1 MNLEENLREIAE
13 YFGIEVNSILRDYNE
28 VKAKYPGFVK
38 WSNLSAEEW
47 NGKKIDQRDINEV
60 MNFYRNTPNYIYELM
75 EYHSTDSKQMLSK
88 TVIELIKEHKFKTI
102 LDFGAGI
109 CQDSIVAGREGLE
122 STAADIP
129 GKTFDFGKW
138 RIKKYNDSITT
149 IDIHDETPL
158 EESYDAITC
167 FEVLQHVVNPEK
179 TLLHMINHI
188 NSDGRLFITTR
199 FRNNYSLALN
209 HNEYLEDEF
218 DKFIK
223 KCGLEIE
230 DKRYMW
236 GENEKTKYLYIL
248 RHKR

>member
-13 YFGIEVNSILRDYNE
+13 YFGIEFNSILRDYNE

-122 STAADIP
+122 ATAADIP

-218 DKFIK
+218 DKFIR

-236 GENEKTKYLYIL
+236 GENYKTKYLYIL

>member
-1 MNLEENLREIAE
+1 MDLEENLREIAE
-13 YFGIEVNSILRDYNE
+13 YFGIEFNSILKDYNE

-47 NGKKIDQRDINEV
+47 NGKKIDQRDMNEV

-122 STAADIP
+122 ATAADIP

-218 DKFIK
+218 DKLI
-223 KCGLEIE
+223 
-230 DKRYMW
+230 
-236 GENEKTKYLYIL
+236 
-248 RHKR
+248 

>member
-1 MNLEENLREIAE
+1 
-13 YFGIEVNSILRDYNE
+13 
-28 VKAKYPGFVK
+28 
-38 WSNLSAEEW
+38 
-47 NGKKIDQRDINEV
+47 
-60 MNFYRNTPNYIYELM
+60 M
-75 EYHSTDSKQMLSK
+75 E
-88 TVIELIKEHKFKTI
+88 
-102 LDFGAGI
+102 A
-109 CQDSIVAGREGLE
+109 
-122 STAADIP
+122 TAADIS

-138 RIKKYNDSITT
+138 RIKKYNYSINT

-158 EESYDAITC
+158 EKNYDAITC

-179 TLLHMINHI
+179 TLLHMIDHI

-199 FRNNYSLALN
+199 FRNNYSLALD
-209 HNEYLEDEF
+209 HNEHLEDEF

-248 RHKR
+248 KHKR

>member
-1 MNLEENLREIAE
+1 M
-13 YFGIEVNSILRDYNE
+13 D
-28 VKAKYPGFVK
+28 
-38 WSNLSAEEW
+38 
-47 NGKKIDQRDINEV
+47 
-60 MNFYRNTPNYIYELM
+60 FYRNTPNYIYELM
-75 EYHSTDSKQMLSK
+75 EYHSTDSKQKLSQ
-88 TVIELIKEHKFKTI
+88 TVIELIKEHEFKTV

-109 CQDSIVAGREGLE
+109 CQDSIVAVREGLE
-122 STAADIP
+122 ATAADIP

-138 RIKKYNDSITT
+138 RIKKYNNSINT

-158 EESYDAITC
+158 EKSYDAITC

-179 TLLHMINHI
+179 TLLHLIDHI
-188 NSDGRLFITTR
+188 NLDGRLFITTR

-218 DKFIK
+218 DEFIK

-248 RHKR
+248 KHF

>member
-1 MNLEENLREIAE
+1 LDLIESLKEISE
-13 YFGIEVNSILRDYNE
+13 YLNKDFDYVLNE
-28 VKAKYPGFVK
+28 YNNVKEKYPGFVK
-38 WSNLSAEEW
+38 WSHLSAEEW
-47 NGKKIDQRDINEV
+47 NQKKIDQSNMQEV
-60 MNFYRNTPNYIYELM
+60 MEFYRKTPNYIFELM
-75 EYHSTDSKQMLSK
+75 EYHSTDSKQKLSQ
-88 TVIELIKEHKFKTI
+88 TVIELIKEHEFKTI

-109 CQDSIVAGREGLE
+109 CQDSIVAVREGLE
-122 STAADIP
+122 ATAADIP

-138 RIKKYNDSITT
+138 RIKKYNNSINT

-158 EESYDAITC
+158 EKSYDAITC

-179 TLLHMINHI
+179 TLLHLIDHI
-188 NSDGRLFITTR
+188 NLDGRLFITTR

-218 DKFIK
+218 DEFIK

-248 RHKR
+248 KHF

>member
-1 MNLEENLREIAE
+1 MDLIESLKEISE
-13 YFGIEVNSILRDYNE
+13 YLNKDFDYVLNE
-28 VKAKYPGFVK
+28 YNNVKEKYPGFVK
-38 WSNLSAEEW
+38 WSHLSAEEW
-47 NGKKIDQRDINEV
+47 NQKKIDQSNMQEV
-60 MNFYRNTPNYIYELM
+60 MEFYRKTPNYIFELM
-75 EYHSTDSKQMLSK
+75 EYHSTDSKQKLSQ
-88 TVIELIKEHKFKTI
+88 TVIELIKEHEFKTI

-109 CQDSIVAGREGLE
+109 CQDSIVAVREGLE
-122 STAADIP
+122 ATAADIP

-138 RIKKYNDSITT
+138 RIKKYNNSINT

-158 EESYDAITC
+158 EKSYDAITC

-179 TLLHMINHI
+179 TLLHLIDHI
-188 NSDGRLFITTR
+188 NLDGRLFITTR

-218 DKFIK
+218 DEFIK

-248 RHKR
+248 KHF

>member
-1 MNLEENLREIAE
+1 MDLIESLKEISE
-13 YFGIEVNSILRDYNE
+13 YLNKDFDYVLNE
-28 VKAKYPGFVK
+28 YNNVKEKYPGFVK
-38 WSNLSAEEW
+38 WSHLSAEEW
-47 NGKKIDQRDINEV
+47 NQKKIDQSNMQEV
-60 MNFYRNTPNYIYELM
+60 MEFYRKTPNYIFELM
-75 EYHSTDSKQMLSK
+75 EYHSTDSKQKLSQ
-88 TVIELIKEHKFKTI
+88 TVIELIKEHEFKTV

-109 CQDSIVAGREGLE
+109 CQDSIVAVREGLE
-122 STAADIP
+122 ATAADIP

-138 RIKKYNDSITT
+138 RIKKYNNSINT

-158 EESYDAITC
+158 EKSYDAITC

-179 TLLHMINHI
+179 TLLHLIDHI
-188 NSDGRLFITTR
+188 NLDGRLFITTR

-218 DKFIK
+218 DEFIK

-248 RHKR
+248 KHF

>member
-1 MNLEENLREIAE
+1 MDLEENLREIAE
-13 YFGIEVNSILRDYNE
+13 YFGIEFNSILKDYNE

-47 NGKKIDQRDINEV
+47 NGKKIDQRDMNEV

-122 STAADIP
+122 ATAADIP

-218 DKFIK
+218 DKLIR

-248 RHKR
+248 KHKR